1 VGEIKHAEQGEI
13 TMTPVGM
20 TLVGK
25 TKTMVG
31 QPAVYERPDEHYL
44 GIRAQTPF
52 KGMFTVIDKHLF
64 KELRAWMKQAQ
75 VEPAGLP
82 FFRYYVINMEGEM
95 DVEVGIPVATALA
108 GNDRVCPGV
117 LPGGR
122 YASLVYVGHG
132 YTGNGALTRW
142 AMENGH
148 RFDQWDVP
156 NGTAFRARYERYL
169 TDPKIQ
175 PLKSKWEVE
184 VAVRLLDDQ
193 PR

>member
-1 VGEIKHAEQGEI
+1 
-13 TMTPVGM
+13 MTTADK

-25 TKTMVG
+25 TRTLVG
-31 QPAVYERPDEHYL
+31 KPGVYERPDEHYM
-44 GIRAQTPF
+44 GIRTQTPF

-64 KELRAWMKQAQ
+64 KELRAWMKQEGI
-75 VEPAGLP
+75 EPAGQP

-95 DVEVGIPVATALA
+95 DVEVGIPVATALP
-108 GNDRVCPGV
+108 GNGRVNPGV

-122 YASLVYVGHG
+122 YASLVYVGTG
-132 YTGNGALTRW
+132 YTGSGALTRW
-142 AMENGH
+142 AIENGLA
-148 RFDQWDVP
+148 FDQWDVP

-169 TDPKIQ
+169 TDPKTQ

-184 VAVRLLDDQ
+184 VAIRLADDQ